1 MPGLE
6 YASLLSLLL
15 DGFQPVEV
23 IIPALQGLGALFS
36 PVWSNVFAP
45 LETLEIEPGLDSDL
59 HQAWRGS
66 ARGLA
71 S

>member
-1 MPGLE
+1 MPALD

-15 DGFQPVEV
+15 EGFQPVEV
-23 IIPALQGLGALFS
+23 IISALLGLGAF

>member
-15 DGFQPVEV
+15 DGFQPMEV
-23 IIPALQGLGALFS
+23 IIPALQGLGAF
-36 PVWSNVFAP
+36 PVWSIVFAP
-45 LETLEIEPGLDSDL
+45 LETLEIEPGLESDL

>member
-6 YASLLSLLL
+6 YASLLFMLL

-23 IIPALQGLGALFS
+23 IILALQGLGAF